1 MKYVDLV
8 YIGSRD
14 LPKTIRFT
22 ILFHL
27 SQGIS
32 TFDVNTTYSAEY
44 LKPVLDYAANIV
56 PKDKHRE
63 TPLYIL
69 ATAGMRLID
78 GQ

>member
-1 MKYVDLV
+1 MWFYYIASKDL
-8 YIGSRD
+8 
-14 LPKTIRFT
+14 LLTICFT
-22 ILFHL
+22 MSFYL
-27 SQGIS
+27 SPGIS